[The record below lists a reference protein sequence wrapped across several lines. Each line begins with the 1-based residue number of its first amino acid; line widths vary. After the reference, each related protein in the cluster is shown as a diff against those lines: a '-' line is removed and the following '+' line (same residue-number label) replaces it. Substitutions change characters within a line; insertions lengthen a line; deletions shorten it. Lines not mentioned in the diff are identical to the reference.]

1 MIGCGA
7 QVEGRV
13 SSVFCSVLVKEVK
26 VHASS
31 GFDDFEDDPP
41 AP

>member
-13 SSVFCSVLVKEVK
+13 SSVFCK

>member
-1 MIGCGA
+1 MELRWR
-7 QVEGRV
+7 VEFHLY
-13 SSVFCSVLVKEVK
+13 SVAWLVK

>member
-1 MIGCGA
+1 MELRWR
-7 QVEGRV
+7 VEFHLY
-13 SSVFCSVLVKEVK
+13 SVAWLVKEVK

-41 AP
+41 AL